1 MSFSVIIN
9 LLFCQHKIRL
19 YILLYSILLRKCF
32 IKENGHIIMGRE
44 RNLKCGVIPV
54 SFEETLK
61 HVWGTRRIVA
71 DGYIVIFIYFV

>member
-1 MSFSVIIN
+1 
-9 LLFCQHKIRL
+9 
-19 YILLYSILLRKCF
+19 
-32 IKENGHIIMGRE
+32 MGRE
-44 RNLKCGVIPV
+44 RNLKCDVIPV